1 MTNFEK
7 ITKDEDALVDF
18 ILNLNSGDG
27 CPPYEDKALQ
37 LCIEKPK
44 GEITCVDCW
53 FRWLDQEA
61 KVEP

>member
-18 ILNLNSGDG
+18 LTKWTYG
-27 CPPYEDKALQ
+27 CPPFADKGDALC
-37 LCIEKPK
+37 LHK
-44 GEITCVDCW
+44 GKGDYTCGDCW